1 MIPIPFFGWFG
12 VVAALLFLIAIAIAS
27 IKSLVKPKL
36 RIKIH
41 RAVALAGA
49 VSMLIHIF
57 FALRIYF

>member
-1 MIPIPFFGWFG
+1 VIPIPFFGWFG

-41 RAVALAGA
+41 RAVALANT
-49 VSMLIHIF
+49 SFMFIHIN
-57 FALRIYF
+57 YT